1 VTVEY
6 VLLVV
11 GAYIA
16 ALISG
21 SAGFGGALLLLPLL
35 TVVVGAKEAV
45 PLLTVAQLIGNL
57 SRAGFGFK
65 QIRWRPVGLLLI
77 GALPASVLGA
87 LSFVRLDRA
96 AVTRG
101 IGLVIFVVVILRL
114 TGRLDFKPSDRLL
127 VGGGVVTGFLSGV
140 AGSAGPLG
148 AAI

>member
-87 LSFVRLDRA
+87 LSFLRLDRA